1 MRRIWSFR
9 NVQLMYLLIIVYQ
22 KSLGDSSGGDTPG
35 PILNPAVK
43 PASADGT
50 WGAAPWES
58 KSLPRDFVI
67 QGKKTT
73 PTYGVVFFRGV
84 KFVCRAFPTCFDL
97 SSIRHLRPRH
107 L

>member
-1 MRRIWSFR
+1 
-9 NVQLMYLLIIVYQ
+9 
-22 KSLGDSSGGDTPG
+22 
-35 PILNPAVK
+35 
-43 PASADGT
+43 
-50 WGAAPWES
+50 
-58 KSLPRDFVI
+58 LPRDFVI